1 MLPERF
7 IVFLDENHCN
17 NQKLLDVLKK
27 AGVPGERHL
36 AHFARATPD
45 EDWLP
50 FVGKNG
56 WALLTSDARIRY
68 RSNEK
73 RAVLESGV
81 RMFYFS
87 TNNLSGTQMAAALEK
102 ALPKMQRIYAGQKPP
117 YCAAITK
124 SGEVYV
130 RETFSSPPG
139 GPFENLGGNT
149 GSRMRNE

>member
-1 MLPERF
+1 MPPDRF
-7 IVFLDENHCN
+7 TVFLDENHCN

-27 AGVPGERHL
+27 AGVSVERHL

-68 RSNEK
+68 RLNEK
-73 RAVLESGV
+73 RAVQQYGV
-81 RMFYFS
+81 CMFYFS
-87 TNNLSGTQMAAALEK
+87 TNNLSGMQMAAALER
-102 ALPKMQRIYAGQKPP
+102 ALPKMQRIYATQEPP

-130 RETFSSPPG
+130 RETFFSPAADDPE
-139 GPFENLGGNT
+139 PDK
-149 GSRMRNE
+149 